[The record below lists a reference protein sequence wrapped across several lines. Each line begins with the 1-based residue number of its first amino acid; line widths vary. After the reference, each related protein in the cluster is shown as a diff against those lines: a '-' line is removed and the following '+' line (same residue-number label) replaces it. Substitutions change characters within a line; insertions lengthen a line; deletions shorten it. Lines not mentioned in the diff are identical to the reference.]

1 MEAASCQFKPL
12 CTGRKRLANASG
24 AAPLRAAPLRQC
36 TMLSV
41 LLRAIDETRGCL
53 VSSID
58 ETGPWATWP
67 KVGRSRDT
75 QAPTHGAATE
85 AADELWDGGRG
96 TEKITFFA
104 FLRVTAVLE
113 RATSDEPWSNT
124 ACTGEV
130 GLWLCGRCEGNR
142 EWKVCDETDDG

>member
-75 QAPTHGAATE
+75 QAPTHGAATVLQRLLMSYGME
-85 AADELWDGGRG
+85 GGEL
-96 TEKITFFA
+96 KKSPSSLFSA
-104 FLRVTAVLE
+104 
-113 RATSDEPWSNT
+113 
-124 ACTGEV
+124 
-130 GLWLCGRCEGNR
+130 
-142 EWKVCDETDDG
+142 